1 MFISLLSISL
11 YIFKDYQNGIFNNR
25 RKKDLE
31 KIRIYLEKFNNLKIK
46 QCYLIDKNKKN
57 NFMYNII

>member
-25 RKKDLE
+25 RKKDLDTNIFR
-31 KIRIYLEKFNNLKIK
+31 KLNNLKIK
-46 QCYLIDKNKKN
+46 QCYLCLLKLAK
-57 NFMYNII
+57 